1 MKDLFSLLNAKE
13 RRLVSVLGIAL
24 AAAACVLLFFALK
37 ERGGARRAAAALASA
52 DQNYQALSRS
62 RNEVKKEWQRSVD
75 AQKDMAALKSDYF
88 YAGRNAIEDF
98 RLDLQQLFDRTGIAV
113 ADIAYGYAELV
124 KGGIRKITAEFK
136 FSGNYATMK
145 RFLDRVERHRRFL
158 HVEKIDF
165 LAVGKQPGLLDLKL
179 GLAGYYEN

>member
-1 MKDLFSLLNAKE
+1 MKDLFSLLNARE

-24 AAAACVLLFFALK
+24 AAAACVLIFIAFK
-37 ERGGARRAAAALASA
+37 ERGAAGRAAAALTSA
-52 DQNYQALSRS
+52 EQNYQSLSRS
-62 RNEVKKEWQRSVD
+62 RSEVKKEWQRSVD
-75 AQKDMAALKSDYF
+75 AQKDMAALKSEYF

-98 RLDLQQLFDRTGIAV
+98 RLDLQRLFDRGGIAV

-136 FSGNYATMK
+136 FSGNYMTMK
-145 RFLDRVERHRRFL
+145 RFLDMIERHRRFL

-165 LAVGKQPGLLDLKL
+165 LAVGKQPGLLDLKI